1 MFSPGV
7 RYILLSTVFFSIMN
21 VCVKYLEHIPSV
33 QIVWFRSLVTLL
45 ISIYLLRKNHLKPF
59 GNNTWLLLARGAVGA
74 VALLSYFYS
83 LQHMPLASAV
93 TIQYL
98 APVFTVVLSVFIL
111 KEPVKWVSW
120 LVLGISLAGVFL
132 IKGFD
137 PRISNYALAVGL
149 LAAFSSGLA
158 YNFVRKLKDHDD
170 PLVIVFY
177 FPLVTFPVVTP
188 IMIGKWVP
196 PTFYDLGLLLLVGI
210 FTQFGQVYLTRAY
223 MLEPASK
230 IAGLSYAGLLFAMA
244 SGYFLF
250 EEELGTMSVLGMM
263 MIIGAVMFSIYID
276 QQKMKSTREANEQV
290 GKA

>member
-1 MFSPGV
+1 MISQGV
-7 RYILLSTVFFSIMN
+7 RYILLSTVYFSIMN
-21 VCVKYLEHIPSV
+21 VCVKWLEHIPSV
-33 QIVWFRSLVTLL
+33 QIVWFRSLVTLI
-45 ISIYLLRKNHLKPF
+45 ISIYLLRRNHLHPF
-59 GNNTWLLLARGAVGA
+59 GNNTLLLLARGAVGA

-111 KEPVKWVSW
+111 KEPVKWVNW
-120 LVLGISLAGVFL
+120 MVLGVSLIGVFL

-137 PRISNYALAVGL
+137 PRISNYALGIGL

-188 IMIGKWVP
+188 VMIGKWVNP
-196 PTFYDLGLLLLVGI
+196 SWSDLGLLILVGI
-210 FTQFGQVYLTRAY
+210 FTQLGQVYLTRAY

-244 SGYFLF
+244 FGYFLF
-250 EEELGTMSVLGMM
+250 QEELGTMSVMGMM
-263 MIIGAVMFSIYID
+263 LIIGAVMFSIYID
-276 QQKMKSTREANEQV
+276 QQKIRSAKEGNE
-290 GKA
+290 